1 MSNDLSLHHGLI
13 GKLFTLPQSD
23 EERDRHRL
31 STEQVE
37 FFHEFGYLKGIRVLD
52 ESQVEALSNELQE
65 LVSPQHPR
73 HELFYE
79 FHSNGRTIRVVFYFT
94 RSERGAS
101 CPDFT
106 IFCGIQRSPT
116 SWDCDQCHSRWSDVQ
131 Y

>member
-13 GKLFTLPQSD
+13 SKLFTLPQSD

-79 FHSNGRTIRVVFYFT
+79 FHSNESHDPSRVLFHALGAWRIMPGFHDLLWNPAFT
-94 RSERGAS
+94 HVVGL
-101 CPDFT
+101 
-106 IFCGIQRSPT
+106 
-116 SWDCDQCHSRWSDVQ
+116 
-131 Y
+131 